1 MTRVFWVVVLLLVA
15 VAGPSLLAQA
25 VSPEARNMA
34 DAATADGPTSE
45 WGSSVV
51 WAFLSSSFLEYL
63 KRNQKFAMLS
73 ERTTFWTQRALGVG
87 LAVATAAGVHASF
100 DAQAGVLTLSGL
112 LWPSVWDG
120 ISESLRQFV
129 HQEVLYRAAIKN
141 YKGNEGK

>member
-1 MTRVFWVVVLLLVA
+1 MRRVVWVVALLLVA
-15 VAGPSLLAQA
+15 LCGPTLLAQA
-25 VSPEARNMA
+25 VSQEARDVA
-34 DAATADGPTSE
+34 DAATADGSTSE

-51 WAFLSSSFLEYL
+51 WAFLSASFLEYL

-73 ERTTFWTQRALGVG
+73 ERTTFWTQRAIGVG

-141 YKGNEGK
+141 YKGKDA